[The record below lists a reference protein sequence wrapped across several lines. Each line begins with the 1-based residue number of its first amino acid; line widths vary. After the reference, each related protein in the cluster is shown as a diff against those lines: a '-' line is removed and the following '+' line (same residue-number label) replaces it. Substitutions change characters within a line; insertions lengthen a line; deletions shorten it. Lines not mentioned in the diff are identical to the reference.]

1 MAGNHIVKTFDQE
14 LERLKD
20 GIVQMGNGCL
30 EQLAATVRAL
40 KTRDCKLAMKIVAE
54 DRNVNELQRQV
65 ERMTVNLL
73 AMRQPLAKDLRVVL
87 GSLKIASDLERIAD
101 YAANVAKDI
110 HYLDGK
116 RMDEA
121 VEKILAMADRAS
133 AMLKGALEAF
143 EESDAEKAVAV
154 WKIDAEINRHYEELF
169 VQLRKAMTA
178 EPGNVEQPTALL
190 FMGRCCERIGDH
202 IKNVAEQVHYIAAGS
217 SHIAERID
225 SECRVETD
233 GVG

>member
-40 KTRDCKLAMKIVAE
+40 KMRDCKLATKIVAE

-65 ERMTVNLL
+65 ERMTVHLL
-73 AMRQPLAKDLRVVL
+73 AMRQPLAKDLRVVVA
-87 GSLKIASDLERIAD
+87 SLKIASDLERIAD

-110 HYLDGK
+110 HCLDGK
-116 RMDEA
+116 PLDEA

-133 AMLKGALEAF
+133 TMLKGALEAF
-143 EESDAEKAVAV
+143 EDSDAEKAIAV

-169 VQLRKAMTA
+169 GQLRIVMTDQ
-178 EPGNVEQPTALL
+178 PGNVRESTALL

-202 IKNVAEQVHYIAAGS
+202 IKNVAEQVHYIATGS
-217 SHIAERID
+217 SHIAEHIGR
-225 SECRVETD
+225 EC
-233 GVG
+233 